1 MSELYKVINDSTPLG
16 QQYHGDRAVHIAN
29 GNSTDKEYYKRIIGE
44 NISRV
49 QDTYE
54 IQWADILTR
63 EEERVLKKILLKDYP
78 DAGRKRGAI
87 LRYIKHFKTE
97 PDQTGLKLYREVCK
111 NQH

>member
-16 QQYHGDRAVHIAN
+16 QQYHNERAVNIAN
-29 GNSTDKEYYKRIIGE
+29 CSTSDRDYYKRLIGE
-44 NISRV
+44 NIARV